1 MLRTVNQPNDERI
14 IRKSKKTGDSVCQ
27 GKKRYI
33 MTFSAK
39 SCNGFRYLT

>member
-1 MLRTVNQPNDERI
+1 MLKAVNHSNDEKNDPQIKEKGRL
-14 IRKSKKTGDSVCQ
+14 RLS

-39 SCNGFRYLT
+39 SCNGFRYRT